1 MSRLVRRP
9 QFLVAITVLML
20 GASMTSAQE
29 GQKVCAIPAEAKM
42 EDAKT
47 TFAKITAVFRHPR
60 CINCHGAQNP
70 FSSDTKHAGGTYEV
84 VTDPNGFVRNDKT
97 FAACE
102 TCHGDLPGWKMAPD
116 SMSFVGKDD
125 VALCKLLKRELFNA
139 EGVIDHFTT
148 DLGGTRFIE
157 VGFKGTRGLN
167 EQGQALVEH
176 YRPEPIEGMSQGQ
189 LISLARQWLSDIDSL
204 KGNAIGGDIRSD
216 CGCVPHHYALQVH
229 NQVSMDVQGVHW
241 ETGYTPDPLIR
252 LVFDDKGTFH
262 SEMTTA
268 SLPGAGTTGPCSLN
282 SGGTDTLSAE
292 GRLVDGRIKG
302 TINIATSNNSARLTC
317 PKGFVMTGVPGGAE
331 PMGLDLNAV
340 VGEQSSEGIPDS
352 TGVTGGTVRISF
364 WVKIVQID

>member
-9 QFLVAITVLML
+9 QFLVAITVLVMA
-20 GASMTSAQE
+20 ASMASAQE
-29 GQKVCAIPAEAKM
+29 GQKVCSVPPDAKR

-60 CINCHGAQNP
+60 CINCHGAENP
-70 FSSDTKHAGGTYEV
+70 FSSDTKHAGGTYQV

-139 EGVIDHFTT
+139 DGVINHFTN

-167 EQGQALVEH
+167 EQGRALVEN

-204 KGNAIGGDIRSD
+204 QGIAIGGDITSD

-229 NQVSMDVQGVHW
+229 AQMTVDVQGEHF
-241 ETGYTPDPLIR
+241 EGGFASDPQIR
-252 LVFDDKGTFH
+252 LIFDDKGTFH
-262 SEMTTA
+262 SETTTA
-268 SLPGAGTTGPCSLN
+268 VESGVGTGTCSVQ
-282 SGGTDTLSAE
+282 GGGSVALSAK
-292 GRLVDGRIKG
+292 GKLVDGLMKVTIK
-302 TINIATSNNSARLTC
+302 ADTSGESASAAC
-317 PKGFVMTGVPGGAE
+317 PKGSMAIGGLFGSGSTDFE
-331 PMGLDLNAV
+331 LDAV
-340 VGEQSSEGIPDS
+340 IGEQSEGFP
-352 TGVTGGTVRISF
+352 GYMEAGGAIVRTSS